1 MQRLHLY
8 RISTNRL
15 CSPMIDRY
23 GAIYHHLLIV
33 KFHCNE
39 NLTVIT
45 WKKMLSETKQTI

>member
-23 GAIYHHLLIV
+23 GAIYHHFADCEVSLQW
-33 KFHCNE
+33 KFDCYNAE
-39 NLTVIT
+39 
-45 WKKMLSETKQTI
+45 KMLSETKQTI